1 MRRRRV
7 TKQRTYVVVCFV
19 NNFVFVSVSD
29 LPLYYRI
36 YRLFYRGSKG
46 SLQMKKKTEIG
57 EAFK

>member
-36 YRLFYRGSKG
+36 YRLFYNTYIYGY
-46 SLQMKKKTEIG
+46 MAE
-57 EAFK
+57 